1 MEARHTQGTD
11 WQMLRVLMLSSSG
24 VVMGLKLSS
33 KSLGSASKGRGS
45 NEGEDKIG
53 WIWLGS
59 TSGDSASGGSKSMES
74 PLERLEEA
82 AFL

>member
-11 WQMLRVLMLSSSG
+11 WQMQRVLMLSASG
-24 VVMGLKLSS
+24 VVMGLKLFS

-53 WIWLGS
+53 WAGLGWDPPL
-59 TSGDSASGGSKSMES
+59 GIPEVES

>member
-11 WQMLRVLMLSSSG
+11 WQMQRVLMLSASG
-24 VVMGLKLSS
+24 VVVGQKFFS

-53 WIWLGS
+53 WAGLGS
-59 TSGDSASGGSKSMES
+59 TSYDHTDHVLMMN
-74 PLERLEEA
+74 
-82 AFL
+82 

>member
-11 WQMLRVLMLSSSG
+11 WQMQRVLMLSASG
-24 VVMGLKLSS
+24 VVMGQKLFS

-53 WIWLGS
+53 WAGLGS
-59 TSGDSASGGSKSMES
+59 TSGDSESGGSKAMKS